1 MRLRP
6 PFCSKNGYAYSL
18 FSGKGYAHSIFSGNG
33 YAHSIFLGNG
43 YAQMQLSQPY
53 PFR

>member
-33 YAHSIFLGNG
+33 YA
-43 YAQMQLSQPY
+43 QMQLSQPY